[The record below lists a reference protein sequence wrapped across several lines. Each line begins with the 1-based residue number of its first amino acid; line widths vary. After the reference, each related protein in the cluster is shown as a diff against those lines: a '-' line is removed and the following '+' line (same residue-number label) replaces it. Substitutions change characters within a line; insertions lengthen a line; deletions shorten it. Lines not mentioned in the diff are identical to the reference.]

1 MAYGLPET
9 QLFVADTM
17 LQWCWLCKQ
26 TTFPVAHGL
35 LRAVAELYFG
45 SQTDRTIALAQTWV
59 EERIHFGTSK
69 VFASLAERVKPK
81 VVLEKS
87 PSLVYQLEH
96 MERTRRDFPNAK
108 YIHLLRHPRGFCES
122 VLKSIRR
129 NQENNPFT
137 PGWLYYL
144 ATYPDEPT
152 AELLHGNES
161 TPLDPQRAWLGF
173 QMNVCTFLQNVPED
187 RELQIRGEELLTE
200 PEKGLV
206 RVANWLG
213 LSTDPDAFE
222 KMKHPEDS
230 PYAQFG
236 PAGAM
241 FGNDPNFLE
250 HPKLRPER
258 GSQQTLEGPL
268 PWRKDRQGFLPEV
281 KQLATRFGYN

>member
-1 MAYGLPET
+1 
-9 QLFVADTM
+9 
-17 LQWCWLCKQ
+17 
-26 TTFPVAHGL
+26 
-35 LRAVAELYFG
+35 
-45 SQTDRTIALAQTWV
+45 
-59 EERIHFGTSK
+59 
-69 VFASLAERVKPK
+69 
-81 VVLEKS
+81 
-87 PSLVYQLEH
+87 

-108 YIHLLRHPRGFCES
+108 YIHLLRHLRRFYES

-187 RELQIRGEELLTE
+187 RKLQIRGEELLTE

-213 LSTDPDAFE
+213 LFCLP
-222 KMKHPEDS
+222 H
-230 PYAQFG
+230 
-236 PAGAM
+236 AGGGASM
-241 FGNDPNFLE
+241 YNTWHESLPGYIEVCAIELPGRE
-250 HPKLRPER
+250 SKLREQPFT
-258 GSQQTLEGPL
+258 QIGPL
-268 PWRKDRQGFLPEV
+268 V
-281 KQLATRFGYN
+281 NHLAELIQPVVDIPFAVFGHSMGALVSFEL